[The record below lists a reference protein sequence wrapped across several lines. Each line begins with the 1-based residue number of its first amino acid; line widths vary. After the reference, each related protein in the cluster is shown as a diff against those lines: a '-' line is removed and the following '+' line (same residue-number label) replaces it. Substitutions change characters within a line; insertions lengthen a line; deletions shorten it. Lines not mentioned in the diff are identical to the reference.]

1 MPEAAITLA
10 IASLISLFVGPR
22 LQRRASALPALARRV
37 GSSLRRL
44 LGPAGATGRKARV
57 IAAGAAL
64 IAGAATAAFTA
75 SLSFACVAAL
85 SGWVVTIR
93 AAASFEDRQLR
104 TAAMRAWP
112 EILGETELRVA
123 SLGSPLALALFASAK
138 SADVRLVPAFAQ
150 AERAYAITGSLP
162 AAMSELAGLLPD
174 GGSHYICELLSV
186 VGTAPGGEV
195 ARLLGELGADMA
207 AERER
212 TLEYSA
218 RLAGLRFARLFVF
231 IVPAGMT
238 LAGAGIAGIS
248 AYRSG
253 AGRAGI
259 AFSVVVLALC
269 WAWASRLGR
278 APSSYAE
285 SAK

>member
-1 MPEAAITLA
+1 MPELA
-10 IASLISLFVGPR
+10 LV
-22 LQRRASALPALARRV
+22 SALASVILLTAGDRLRQGRPVLQALAARA
-37 GSSLRRL
+37 GSLLRRD
-44 LGPAGATGRKARV
+44 LGPAGPAGRRAR
-57 IAAGAAL
+57 AMGAGTAL
-64 IAGAATAAFTA
+64 CAGAATAAFTA
-75 SLSFACVAAL
+75 SPSFAVAAAL
-85 SGWVVTIR
+85 GAWLVTIR
-93 AAASFEDRQLR
+93 AAASFEGRRLR
-104 TAAMRAWP
+104 TSAMRAWP

-123 SLGSPLALALFASAK
+123 SLGSPLALSLFASSK
-138 SADVRLVPAFAQ
+138 NADLALAPAFAQ
-150 AERAYAITGSLP
+150 AERTFAITGSLP
-162 AAMSELAGLLPD
+162 AALSELAGLLPD
-174 GGSHYICELLSV
+174 GGSRYVCELLSV
-186 VGTAPGGEV
+186 VGSAPGGEV
-195 ARLLGELGADMA
+195 ARLLGELRADMA

-285 SAK
+285 PAK

>member
-1 MPEAAITLA
+1 MPELALVSAISSVILLVA
-10 IASLISLFVGPR
+10 GERLHQGASSL
-22 LQRRASALPALARRV
+22 SALARRA
-37 GSSLRRL
+37 GSLIRRCL
-44 LGPAGATGRKARV
+44 GPTGPAGRRARA
-57 IAAGAAL
+57 IGAGTAL
-64 IAGAATAAFTA
+64 CSAAATAAFTA
-75 SLSFACVAAL
+75 SPLFAVAAAL
-85 SGWVVTIR
+85 GAWLVTIR
-93 AAASFEDRQLR
+93 GAASFEARRLR
-104 TAAMRAWP
+104 ASAMRAWP
-112 EILGETELRVA
+112 EILSETELRVA
-123 SLGSPLALALFASAK
+123 SLGSPLALSLFASAK
-138 SADVRLVPAFAQ
+138 NADGVLAPAFAQ
-150 AERAYAITGSLP
+150 AERTFAITGSLQ
-162 AAMSELAGLLPD
+162 AALSELAGLLPD
-174 GGSHYICELLSV
+174 GGSHYVCELLSV
-186 VGTAPGGEV
+186 VGSAPGGEV
-195 ARLLGELGADMA
+195 ARLLGDLGTDMA

-212 TLEYSA
+212 ALEYSA

-285 SAK
+285 PAK

>member
-1 MPEAAITLA
+1 MPEAALALA
-10 IASLISLFVGPR
+10 IASLIPMVAGPR
-22 LQRRASALPALARRV
+22 LQRATSAVPGLAGRV
-37 GSSLRRL
+37 GALLRRL
-44 LGPAGATGRKARV
+44 LGPSGAAGRKARAL
-57 IAAGAAL
+57 AAGSALVAA
-64 IAGAATAAFTA
+64 GATAAFTA
-75 SLSFACVAAL
+75 SFPFASVAAL
-85 SGWVVTIR
+85 GTWMVTVR
-93 AAASFEDRQLR
+93 GTTSFETRRLR
-104 TAAMRAWP
+104 VAAMRAWP

-123 SLGSPLALALFASAK
+123 SLGSPLALSLFSSAR
-138 SADVRLVPAFAQ
+138 SADVRLTPAFAQ

-162 AAMSELAGLLPD
+162 AALSELAGLLPD
-174 GGSHYICELLSV
+174 GGSHYVCELLSV
-186 VGTAPGGEV
+186 VASAPGGEV
-195 ARLLGELGADMA
+195 ARLLGQLRADMA

-259 AFSVVVLALC
+259 AFSAVVLALC

-285 SAK
+285 PAK